1 MLPLLPIALALIVG
15 ILVGDAIQLPLLTW
29 TAITGSLLATAFLF
43 KRKGNLQH
51 IAIVLTTICL
61 GAALITHTH
70 SLLRPALPI
79 NKPVPYHAII
89 TSKPIIHGRVTTCDM
104 AIYEAEGHTLS
115 RPMLVKASFLR
126 DTLHHH
132 WRMLRTGLSIEA
144 FSSMELPANWHTTQ
158 RFNYVR
164 WIHVHGFT
172 ARTFIL
178 PRSWQTC
185 SNKGIALPRLLNLK
199 LKASALRDHFLD
211 MPNIIQVND
220 QRYAVIAAMTLGD
233 RSYLS
238 QQTREQFNLSGG
250 AHVLA
255 LSGLHLSIIYAIL
268 TLLLPLGRRTKWLSQ
283 SLILTTIWTYALI
296 VGMGASVIRAATML
310 SILSVGIVLNRGKTS
325 LNTLSLAA
333 IIMLIADP
341 MSLWDVGFQ
350 LSFMAVLGILLFYP
364 FLFRLVPTQQ
374 KAVRVLWGMI
384 AVSLAAQ
391 TGTAPLVMYYF
402 GRFASYFL
410 LTNMVVVPAA
420 TLIVYGTALLLLTS
434 PLPVLGKTIATALF
448 GIAGFMNRALS
459 LIASLPYASIEGINL
474 SVLQVISIYILI
486 AATAVF
492 IFYYNHVKS
501 VKKLDSFNQT
511 THTV

>member
-15 ILVGDAIQLPLLTW
+15 ILVGDAVQLPLLTW
-29 TAITGSLLATAFLF
+29 TAITGSLLTTAFLF
-43 KRKGNLQH
+43 RRKAYLQH
-51 IAIVLTTICL
+51 AAIMLTTMCL

-144 FSSMELPANWHTTQ
+144 FSSIELPTNWHTAK

-164 WIHVHGFT
+164 WMHVHGFT

-178 PRSWQTC
+178 PRSWQASTA
-185 SNKGIALPRLLNLK
+185 KDIVLPRLLNLK
-199 LKASALRDHFLD
+199 IKAAALRDRLLAK
-211 MPNIIQVND
+211 MNITQVND
-220 QRYAVIAAMTLGD
+220 QRFAVIVAMTLGD

-283 SLILTTIWTYALI
+283 ALILTTIWTYAFI

-310 SILSVGIVLNRGKTS
+310 SVLSVGIVLSRGKTS

-364 FLFRLVPTQQ
+364 FLFRLIPTQQ
-374 KAVRVLWGMI
+374 KAVRALWGMV

-434 PLPVLGKTIATALF
+434 PVPILSKTIATVVFA
-448 GIAGFMNRALS
+448 IAEAMNYALS
-459 LIASLPYASIEGINL
+459 LIASLRGASIEGINL
-474 SVLQVISIYILI
+474 SVLQVVSIYILI
-486 AATAVF
+486 TAIAVF

-501 VKKLDSFNQT
+501 VKKLDRFNQNPNT
-511 THTV
+511 L